1 MDLDFFKAIEFKL
14 TPALRARFIITE
26 DPLSVDLELF
36 EVYAEQTTDFIKQF
50 VNCFDYTQKYLY
62 SVWADVFNFQNIQT
76 SNEKNNE
83 GYSQITTNYNNA
95 LVFLKSEKAKGA
107 CAQNKLNINNVI
119 KIGKMRGY

>member
-1 MDLDFFKAIEFKL
+1 MDLDFFKAIELKL

-26 DPLSVDLELF
+26 DPLSVDLGLF
-36 EVYAEQTTDFIKQF
+36 EVYAEQTTDFIKRF

-95 LVFLKSEKAKGA
+95 LVFLNSEKAKGA
-107 CAQNKLNINNVI
+107 CAQNKLNI
-119 KIGKMRGY
+119 KILS